1 MKTFS
6 EYKNNGR
13 ILLFDVDDTLVHT
26 TARIGVIKNGIV
38 TKKISSKTFN
48 DYNLRPG
55 ESFDFTEFSDYKH
68 LEKEIPTKYLDTLK
82 REYKKG
88 SQIGILTARDSC
100 QGIKKFLKK
109 HNIDIDKNFIFAT
122 DDPKLGLSGTVN
134 QRKSEV
140 ISILYH
146 RGYTTFIFFDDS
158 EKNLESAK
166 ALEKVFGI
174 DVVTIKT

>member
-6 EYKNNGR
+6 EYRNNGK

-26 TARIGVIKNGIV
+26 TARIGVIKDGIII
-38 TKKISSKTFN
+38 KKISNKTFN
-48 DYNLRPG
+48 NYNLKPG
-55 ESFDFTEFSDYKH
+55 ESFDFTEFADYKW
-68 LEKEIPTKYLDTLK
+68 LEKEIPTKYLNTLK

-88 SQIGILTARDSC
+88 SQIGILTARNSC
-100 QGIKKFLKK
+100 NGIKRFLKK
-109 HNIDIDKNFIFAT
+109 HNIDIDKKLIFAT

-174 DVVTIKT
+174 DVITIKT